1 MKLTR
6 MEMAAVK
13 SVAKITKPLYN
24 KLGKLEAKRDALQQE
39 IDDLLAQIEKWEYP
53 ITSRYGCLPNEI
65 INNDG
70 SIPEA
75 ARPADESHEYPDT
88 LSCSEESA
96 EAPFPINTE
105 VSE

>member
-75 ARPADESHEYPDT
+75 VRPASEAYEVPDT
-88 LSCSEESA
+88 HSSSEESA
-96 EAPFPINTE
+96 EVPSYTE